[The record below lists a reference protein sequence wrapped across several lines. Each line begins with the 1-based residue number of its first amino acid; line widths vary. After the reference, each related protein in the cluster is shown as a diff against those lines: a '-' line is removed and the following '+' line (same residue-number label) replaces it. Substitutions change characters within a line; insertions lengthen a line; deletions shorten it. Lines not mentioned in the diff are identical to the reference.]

1 MLSGCNDGGWLR
13 TSLQNCHAVQL
24 DPCLLV
30 YPPLRTNT
38 TGYYVALTGEKRVRC
53 FLLRDSDV
61 AVASRV
67 TSDQSDKIWE
77 SR

>member
-30 YPPLRTNT
+30 YQPLRTNT
-38 TGYYVALTGEKRVRC
+38 TGYYVALTVRNEYVSSC
-53 FLLRDSDV
+53 CVTATLQWQPHF
-61 AVASRV
+61 
-67 TSDQSDKIWE
+67 TSDQMVK
-77 SR
+77 